1 MAKTK
6 ENSQILSKQISSREL
21 KKEYICR
28 VVGKFPER
36 LEIDRPLLVIGLGD
50 AFLVLLVSL
59 QVRAQILL
67 NFYYPEII

>member
-50 AFLVLLVSL
+50 AFLRVSP
-59 QVRAQILL
+59 QVRAQILVI
-67 NFYYPEII
+67 FYYPEII